1 MRKIHWR
8 QRQPRSPSQTNTDRA
23 GNCRTEHIRSPLLLS
38 MGSRMCCEAGLTLRL
53 LLWYNPCMKQGEAP
67 EKNMTF
73 RLPIALMERLRTL
86 AEHHHR
92 SLVGEL
98 LVAIEEYL
106 HREERKPKRD

>member
-1 MRKIHWR
+1 
-8 QRQPRSPSQTNTDRA
+8 
-23 GNCRTEHIRSPLLLS
+23 
-38 MGSRMCCEAGLTLRL
+38 
-53 LLWYNPCMKQGEAP
+53 MKQGEAP